1 MSTQSK
7 FNALELLSRIRA
19 ANATASSE
27 GKSYNQPNIM
37 TSSPELSNFQNT
49 DKSASPLKGKNK
61 NTTNASSYQPDDSVK
76 RKGSIR
82 SRGNLSRSIDAF
94 RDIPSPNVTGRFSLD
109 DTRRESSSAKRR
121 ESKNKNFEYSYQD
134 QVDSYGNAEYSK
146 QMQNVPQHLLQ
157 NQNVNVPKNIY
168 QDQNQDQYE
177 NEKKNQNQ
185 NKDENDYISSPKH
198 RKGRLEDSLQQNN
211 QNVLQNSTNVPPH
224 TGLNRSFK
232 DIYDTDDNYGTG
244 EFGNVFHS
252 AQNHGFDQNISDYHS
267 NSNSG
272 YYSNNN
278 NLNNHNN
285 SIKEYCKN
293 NNNNSINSNNDVNKN
308 NYSDDNGNNISNNSY
323 NNTSIGSNG
332 KYNNRYAMSPC
343 SDDSFAIINNN
354 RNNLNSSMEIKRD
367 FNSHR
372 DFEYIDS
379 TEIVVKNSPFTD
391 ELYNELNKL
400 TLENESLK
408 KKNKILQN
416 QKNEVEK
423 IALENKIKNDDI
435 ITKLRGE

>member
-27 GKSYNQPNIM
+27 SKSYNQPNIM
-37 TSSPELSNFQNT
+37 TLSPELSNFQNIVQT
-49 DKSASPLKGKNK
+49 ASPLKGKSK
-61 NTTNASSYQPDDSVK
+61 NTTNANSYQPDDSVK

-94 RDIPSPNVTGRFSLD
+94 RDIPSPDVTGRFSLD

-121 ESKNKNFEYSYQD
+121 ESKNKNFENSYQD

-157 NQNVNVPKNIY
+157 NQNVTVPKNIH

-177 NEKKNQNQ
+177 NESKNQHKN
-185 NKDENDYISSPKH
+185 ENDYISSPKH
-198 RKGRLEDSLQQNN
+198 SKERLEDSLQQNN
-211 QNVLQNSTNVPPH
+211 QNVVHNSTNVPPH
-224 TGLNRSFK
+224 TGLNRSFR
-232 DIYDTDDNYGTG
+232 DTYDTDDNYGTG
-244 EFGNVFHS
+244 EFGNILHS
-252 AQNHGFDQNISDYHS
+252 AQNHVFEQNISNYHS

-272 YYSNNN
+272 CYSNNN

-285 SIKEYCKN
+285 SIKKNSNNSN
-293 NNNNSINSNNDVNKN
+293 NNNINNNDDVNN
-308 NYSDDNGNNISNNSY
+308 YNYNYSDDNGNNMSNNSN

-343 SDDSFAIINNN
+343 SDDSFAMINGN
-354 RNNLNSSMEIKRD
+354 RNNLNGSMEIKRN
-367 FNSHR
+367 FNSNR
-372 DFEYIDS
+372 DFEYINS
-379 TEIVVKNSPFTD
+379 AEIVVKNSPFTD

-416 QKNEVEK
+416 QKNEIEK
-423 IALENKIKNDDI
+423 VALENKIKNDDI